1 MPSTV
6 IRSFDYNAADA
17 ILTIT
22 FVSGS
27 VYEYHEV
34 PFEVA
39 EAFRA
44 YREKGVFYNEQ
55 IKGKFRFEK
64 ISGTRG
70 ENGNNSRRM

>member
-17 ILTIT
+17 VLTIT

-27 VYEYHEV
+27 VYAYYEV
-34 PFEVA
+34 PQEVA
-39 EAFRA
+39 DAFRE

-64 ISGTRG
+64 IS
-70 ENGNNSRRM
+70 